1 MAETDPIMPPTAGP
15 TTPPPT
21 PAPEPAQGEQHV
33 PYTRFKQVNDE
44 LKTLKQQ
51 IATLTGEKEQ
61 QSSAAKTLEQ
71 RLASLESALQTE
83 RAAKERLE
91 VATTKKLPPELAGRL
106 QGATRE
112 ELEADADRLLAFI
125 KPATGPGVPPP
136 GSGSRP
142 PAGFDMV
149 GKSPAEIRE
158 AYRAGKIK
166 LS

>member
-1 MAETDPIMPPTAGP
+1 MSDPIANPPADP
-15 TTPPPT
+15 TTPPT

-44 LKTLKQQ
+44 LKQLKEKLS
-51 IATLTGEKEQ
+51 ALTGEREQ
-61 QSSAAKTLEQ
+61 QTQAQTTLEQ
-71 RLASLESALQTE
+71 RLAALEQERNTE
-83 RAAKERLE
+83 RAKRERLE
-91 VATTKKLPPELAGRL
+91 VATRNKLPPELADRL